1 MLANIQDNTHKAYV
15 ALQSYVTT
23 PVNIHIPGAVHTD
36 RPKLTREQM
45 AARYLKSVKGNSDID
60 INKPN
65 ALEEY
70 KTPAMIQKSSP
81 SQIKDQWAS
90 IPQSDTSDEIK
101 IYQTARTLLD
111 TQNCESGLSVRKYLD
126 AVEKSGPLTYE
137 FVGFG
142 NRDTAC
148 LADTPEFIVCS
159 NQYLGSLK
167 ARVSD
172 YPSQELQIRASLGG
186 DISINPEKINAE
198 IHAALQKNKATRV
211 YLTTEQLDSYASW
224 QLSHGGSV
232 NFQYIRVD
240 DTEKVNASRG
250 LTLAGIGVVSSVLLT
265 IAAGCAVMRKE
276 EKSDKKKSQDD
287 HPNPRPAAIEM
298 TDNRMINGAAKNR
311 TVAVPEVLR
320 EVSTSTEKSSDSAI
334 NIGETEPARDM
345 SEDKDKD
352 SKTVKNLKFN
362 DVVVDI
368 PN

>member
-15 ALQSYVTT
+15 ALQSYVAT
-23 PVNIHIPGAVHTD
+23 PANIPIPGVVHTD

-45 AARYLKSVKGNSDID
+45 AARYLKFVKGNSNID

-65 ALEEY
+65 TLEKD
-70 KTPAMIQKSSP
+70 KTPAMIQKSSH

-90 IPQSDTSDEIK
+90 LPQSDTSDEIK
-101 IYQTARTLLD
+101 TYQTVRTLLD

-186 DISINPEKINAE
+186 DISTNPEKINAE

-224 QLSHGGSV
+224 QLSHGGSL

-287 HPNPRPAAIEM
+287 HPNPRPVAQKM
-298 TDNRMINGAAKNR
+298 TDNRMIDGIAKNR

-320 EVSTSTEKSSDSAI
+320 EVSTSTEKSSESTT
-334 NIGETEPARDM
+334 NIVETEPSRDV